1 MNFAELLTL
10 TVGPTPW
17 LIGSCVLLGLSLMVP
32 EPTTAALGLAGLVTA
47 IATLR
52 ISALPSQLLMWGVL
66 SATLTLI
73 MRAMLPQESQE
84 LAAART
90 ARVQDAIAPG
100 QLGRVYYEGALWH
113 ARCQISDVAIAP
125 DTRVAVV
132 DRQGNTL
139 IVLPM
144 PDSRSTTG

>member
-1 MNFAELLTL
+1 MNFADLLTL

-17 LIGSCVLLGLSLMVP
+17 LIGGCVLLGLSLLVP
-32 EPTTAALGLAGLVTA
+32 EPTTTALGLAGLVTA
-47 IATLR
+47 IAALR
-52 ISALPSQLLMWGVL
+52 IVALPSQLLIWGVL
-66 SATLTLI
+66 SAALVLL
-73 MRAMLPQESQE
+73 MRSLLPQESQE

-90 ARVQDAIAPG
+90 ARVYEAIAPG
-100 QLGRVYYEGALWH
+100 QTGRVHYEGAIWH

-125 DTRVAVV
+125 DTQVAVI

-144 PDSRSTTG
+144 PNSRSTTG